1 MQAGQDSGILH
12 WSMFLR
18 SNTRIKDGKE
28 HRYYRVVES
37 RRLQSGKV
45 AQRQVLYLGEIND
58 SQQAAW
64 RRTLEV
70 FDEAEQRITPLS
82 LFPEDRPVPA
92 DAIDSVQVKL
102 GEMKLERARPYGN
115 CWLGCE
121 LWRQLELDRFWSEK
135 LPQGREGVAWP
146 QVLELLVVNRLIE
159 PGSEFRLHRHWFD
172 HSAMDV
178 LLGQDFAVAEKDR
191 LYRCL
196 DRVLEHK
203 QDLFVHL
210 QQRWKDLFDAE
221 FDLLLYDL
229 TSTYVE
235 GEAEQNPKARHGYSR
250 DRRPDCKQVVIALVV
265 TPAGFPLAYEVMD
278 GNTSDKTTL
287 RGFLDTHRKPVRQ
300 SAAGVADGPR
310 NSDRGSAGR
319 KCERREQEMFYL
331 VGTSRAKVKQY
342 EKQWLEL
349 PWQKVRE
356 SVEVKL
362 FAQDGEL
369 YVLAKSEGRQAKEI
383 AMRRKKLARLLR
395 KLRAMRR
402 SCPKRDQLL
411 MRVGAAKTD
420 AGRAFGFV
428 KINLPTAGQE
438 VTRET
443 FTFRLDKAKLKEAEL
458 RDGHYLLRTNLV
470 AEDPAVL
477 WDRYMQLTQIEAAF
491 KCLKSELGIR
501 PIHHQLE
508 HRVDAHILVAFL
520 AYCLTVTLKHRL
532 RMHAP
537 GLTPRAVLEK
547 LAGDPDAGR
556 IVSDDRWPPPD
567 HAALHRAGSRPGAFA
582 SSPEPRIAATTASAH
597 HHVRLVS
604 SLSPTQNVVETFG
617 VPLLKTK
624 DLPASDL
631 SNCEGSANNHFGR
644 LRHASGM
651 RGGFNGR
658 PSSPG
663 RRPHRHPRDTR
674 PKSFRA

>member
-1 MQAGQDSGILH
+1 MY
-12 WSMFLR
+12 LR
-18 SNTRIKDGKE
+18 SNKRIKDGKE
-28 HRYYRVVES
+28 HRYYTVVES
-37 RRLQSGKV
+37 RRLGSGKV

-64 RRTLEV
+64 RKTLTV
-70 FDEAEQRITPLS
+70 FDEGQRRFTPLS

-92 DAIDSVQVKL
+92 DALDSVQVKL
-102 GEMKLERARPYGN
+102 SEMKLQRARPFGN

-121 LWRQLELDRFWSEK
+121 LWRQLQLDRFWVEK
-135 LPQGREGVAWP
+135 LPPGREDVAWA
-146 QVLELLVVNRLIE
+146 QVLELLVVNRLID
-159 PGSEFRLHRHWFD
+159 PGSEFRLHRQWFD
-172 HSAMDV
+172 QSAMDA
-178 LLGQDFAVAEKDR
+178 LLGQDFAVAAKDR

-203 QDLFVHL
+203 PALFVHL

-235 GEAEQNPKARHGYSR
+235 GEAEQNPKARYGYSR
-250 DRRPDCKQVVIALVV
+250 DGRPDCKQVVIALVV
-265 TPAGFPLAYEVMD
+265 TPAGLPLAYEVMP

-287 RGFLDTHRKPVRQ
+287 RGFLDKIESMYGQARRVWLM
-300 SAAGVADGPR
+300 
-310 NSDRGSAGR
+310 DRGIPTEAVLAEMRASR
-319 KCERREQEMFYL
+319 QETFYL

-342 EKQWLEL
+342 ERKWLEL
-349 PWQKVRE
+349 PWQQVRE
-356 SVEVKL
+356 SVQVKL
-362 FAQDGEL
+362 FTQDGEL

-420 AGRAFGFV
+420 VGRAFGFV
-428 KINLPTAGQE
+428 KINLPLTGQA

-443 FTFRLDKAKLKEAEL
+443 FTFQLDKAKLKEAEL

-491 KCLKSELGIR
+491 KCLKSDLGIR

-508 HRVDAHILVAFL
+508 HRVEAHIMVAFL

-532 RMHAP
+532 QAHAP
-537 GLTPRAVLEK
+537 GLTPKAVLEK
-547 LAGDPDAGR
+547 LAAIQMLDVTFPTTDGRSLVMPRYTEPDADQALLLHHLKLTLP
-556 IVSDDRWPPPD
+556 SQPPPRITAP
-567 HAALHRAGSRPGAFA
+567 AA
-582 SSPEPRIAATTASAH
+582 
-597 HHVRLVS
+597 
-604 SLSPTQNVVETFG
+604 SLPCP
-617 VPLLKTK
+617 PLK
-624 DLPASDL
+624 
-631 SNCEGSANNHFGR
+631 
-644 LRHASGM
+644 M
-651 RGGFNGR
+651 
-658 PSSPG
+658 
-663 RRPHRHPRDTR
+663 
-674 PKSFRA
+674 